1 MNRHTSFYPI
11 GFVIL
16 LSSFLSIVF
25 FTLSAIS
32 LTSADRENRVSA
44 SYSTASKAYADACSQ
59 AEEQAASLTYS
70 PTQSN
75 TITVPIDDDHTL
87 EASLTYDPE
96 SSHYIITSYTTILTK
111 NWQADTTLPLPHH
124 N

>member
-16 LSSFLSIVF
+16 LSSFLPIAF

-32 LTSADRENRVSA
+32 LTSADRENKASA
-44 SYSTASKAYADACSQ
+44 SYSTASRAYSAACSK
-59 AEEQAASLTYS
+59 AEEQAASLAYS
-70 PTQSN
+70 PDTPD
-75 TITVPIDDDHTL
+75 TITVPIDKDHSL
-87 EASLTYDPE
+87 EAAISYHPA
-96 SSHYIITSYTTILTK
+96 SSHYTITSYTVILTK
-111 NWQADTTLPLPHH
+111 DWQADTTLPLPHH